1 MTPTTELYS
10 RSSSLLI
17 NKTRLNSKCHKARI
31 GKSNGV
37 TYICIIYW
45 TDKVIAKAA
54 SQFKIEVNYNIRT
67 ILLKTLV
74 SLVIR
79 FYKSLF
85 SDSVLRWELKKKTR
99 KTRFRPWKRLR
110 KKEKTITFKKE
121 ERKHALDKE
130 RKKKLSFLLI
140 VSLFSFFLSYLFSFI
155 NSHLWK
161 YDMYKCS
168 VFRLTNASKS

>member
-31 GKSNGV
+31 GKRNGV
-37 TYICIIYW
+37 TYIYIIYW

-121 ERKHALDKE
+121 ENTLSTKKE
-130 RKKKLSFLLI
+130 RKNFLFCWSFPCFLSFFPTCFLL
-140 VSLFSFFLSYLFSFI
+140 
-155 NSHLWK
+155 
-161 YDMYKCS
+161 
-168 VFRLTNASKS
+168 